1 MKKTIIAI
9 LVLCLLT
16 FSFTGTI
23 FAQASAAASPP
34 LSMQILGKKADVPP
48 VLKDGKIYLPL
59 RITGEALGYKVTWTA
74 KTSTMELNAA
84 GSTIKVTI
92 GSKTAYVNGK
102 KVTMDAAPIMYKD
115 RANVRFTFVQDY
127 FNYTTTY
134 DKTKNLVSIEKKAA
148 APVSGNTAAQT
159 KGLYILGKKVNTTD
173 LPLVK
178 DGVTYIP
185 LRHFGEGLG
194 YKVTWNASKKTME
207 LKSDKSSAQVVIGSG
222 GAVVNGKNAKIS
234 PAAILNNGR
243 AYVPASFIENNF
255 DYEVSYNKEKNI
267 TNIDKKSTA
276 ANTGTATKTSGLY
289 VLGKKASDT
298 DLPLIKDNITYIPL
312 RHFGEGLG
320 YQVTW
325 TASSNTMELKSDS
338 GSAKVIIGSGSAT
351 VNGKNVKISP
361 AAVLYNGRAYVPV
374 SFIEGNFEYDVKYD
388 KTKKIASIDK
398 RKPVEVL
405 PDKKAE
411 DAIVYGKAKIQDVI
425 YDDNGGFPQ
434 LNIVADNPVKY
445 KSITMFD
452 PDRRII
458 DIENST
464 LATEFETK
472 EIGAGGI
479 TRVSVSQYS
488 VNPDIVRVVVD
499 LEDEQAGMLVQSND
513 KKSISL
519 IYANIINPVGFMKEN
534 GKDVLLIRGTQD
546 NDTNVFQL
554 ENPDRLVVDVQ
565 KAVLKEQQQ
574 VDTKT
579 DYVKAIRTGQA
590 DVGVARVVLD
600 LEPDMYYEVKDE
612 GSLTKVYVSNMPF
625 SFVDYKKYYNSASI
639 KLSVGTEVEYQPIID
654 EASRT
659 LKVLIPGDL
668 DVEEK
673 TYPINDNL
681 MQQIDVTKE
690 NHGDKIY
697 TVAAFKMKPMV
708 DFELLSPA
716 LTKLV
721 NIRFM
726 HKVEG
731 VDQLTVLID
740 PGHGGKDPGAIAIDQ
755 SVNEKT
761 LNLDVAKRLNRI
773 LKELGFNT
781 MMTRTDDR
789 YVDLASRSGMANN
802 NYVDFFMC
810 IHFNAFMSSAKGI
823 ETLYYP
829 NEITDEYPTDNK
841 EMANIF
847 HSELTNILKRPSRGI
862 TPRPGLHVLNKTKMP
877 AILAELG
884 FITNKEELAEIKKDE
899 YREMAARALA
909 VSIVKYFRDM
919 EGIET
924 GIDIDAIYNAPI
936 PSDAYAIRN
945 MEPDREQG
953 SFVSEQV
960 AADNETGGN

>member
-9 LVLCLLT
+9 MVLCLLT
-16 FSFTGTI
+16 ASFTDTI

-34 LSMQILGKKADVPP
+34 LSMQILGKKVEPPP
-48 VLKDGKIYLPL
+48 VLKDGKVYLPL
-59 RITGEALGYKVTWTA
+59 RTSGEALGYKAAWTA
-74 KTSTMELNAA
+74 KTSTMELKAA

-102 KVTMDAAPIMYKD
+102 KATMDAAPIMYKD
-115 RANVRFTFVQDY
+115 RAYVRFTFVQKY

-148 APVSGNTAAQT
+148 ASGAGNTAAQT
-159 KGLYILGKKVNTTD
+159 KGMYILGKKVSTTD

-178 DGVTYIP
+178 NGVTYIP

-194 YKVTWNASKKTME
+194 YKVTWSASKKTME
-207 LKSDKSSAQVVIGSG
+207 LKSEKSSVKVIIGSG
-222 GAVVNGKNAKIS
+222 SAAVNGKNVKIS
-234 PAAILNNGR
+234 PAAVLHNGR
-243 AYVPASFIENNF
+243 AYVPASFIQDNF

-267 TNIDKKSTA
+267 ANIDKKSAA
-276 ANTGTATKTSGLY
+276 ANTGTAAKTVGLY
-289 VLGKKASDT
+289 VLGKKISDT

-320 YQVTW
+320 YKVTW
-325 TASSNTMELKSDS
+325 AASSNTMELKSDS
-338 GSAKVIIGSGSAT
+338 GSAKVVIGSDTAV
-351 VNGKNVKISP
+351 VNGKNIKISP

-398 RKPVEVL
+398 RKPVQVL
-405 PDKKAE
+405 PDKKDE
-411 DAIVYGKAKIQDVI
+411 DTIVYGKARIQDVI

-445 KSITMFD
+445 KSITMFN

-472 EIGAGGI
+472 EIGKGGI
-479 TRVSVSQYS
+479 TRVRVSQFS
-488 VNPDIVRVVVD
+488 VNPNIVRVVVD
-499 LEDEQAGMLVQSND
+499 LEDEQACMVVQTND

-519 IYANIINPVGFMKEN
+519 IYANIINPVSFMREN

-554 ENPDRLVVDVQ
+554 ENPNRLVVDVQ
-565 KAVLKEQQQ
+565 KAVLKEQQS
-574 VDTKT
+574 VETKT
-579 DYVKAIRTGQA
+579 DFVKSIRTGQA

-600 LEPDMYYEVKDE
+600 LEPDMYYEVKNE
-612 GSLTKVYVSNMPF
+612 ASLTKVYVSNMPF
-625 SFVDYKKYYNSASI
+625 NFVDYKKYYNSASI
-639 KLSVGTEVEYQPIID
+639 KLSVGTQVEYQPIID

-668 DVEEK
+668 DVEQK
-673 TYPINDNL
+673 IYTINDNL
-681 MQQIDVTKE
+681 MQQIEVTKE
-690 NHGDKIY
+690 THGDKIY

-726 HKVEG
+726 HKVERL
-731 VDQLTVLID
+731 DQLTVLID
-740 PGHGGKDPGAIAIDQ
+740 PGHGGKDPGAIAIDK
-755 SVNEKT
+755 SINEKT

-781 MMTRTDDR
+781 MLTRTDDR

-802 NYVDFFMC
+802 NYVDFFMS

-829 NEITDEYPTDNK
+829 NETTDEYPIDNK
-841 EMANIF
+841 EMASIF
-847 HSELTNILKRPSRGI
+847 HNEITDALKRPSRGI

-884 FITNKEELAEIKKDE
+884 FITNREELAEIKKDD

-909 VSIVKYFRDM
+909 ASIVKYFRDI

-924 GIDIDAIYNAPI
+924 DVDIDAIYAAPV
-936 PSDAYAIRN
+936 PSDAYAIRSTGTN
-945 MEPDREQG
+945 QNEG
-953 SFVSEQV
+953 SFVTEQI
-960 AADNETGGN
+960 AADGN